1 MKKLFVI
8 FVILMLIA
16 FTLAWGQ
23 EIVYTNQITVA
34 WDAPTE
40 LDTGEPI
47 PPEDII
53 EYEVWVR
60 DAADEVTY
68 IGRTSALEYTVTMPH
83 EGTFDVGV
91 QTVRMISTGEEVYS
105 GINWSDVDD
114 PVGST
119 PVPFVARFLKGVNPP
134 DNLRVQ

>member
-1 MKKLFVI
+1 MKKLFAIVLCLM
-8 FVILMLIA
+8 FVA
-16 FTLAWGQ
+16 FTLAVAQ

-47 PPEDII
+47 PPEDIL

-68 IGRTSALEYTVTMPH
+68 IGRTSALEYTVTMPY

-91 QTVRMISTGEEVYS
+91 QAIRIISTGEEVYS

-114 PVGST
+114 PAGAT
-119 PVPFVARFLKGVNPP
+119 PIPFVARFLRGVREPS
-134 DNLRVQ
+134 NLRVQ

>member
-1 MKKLFVI
+1 MKKI
-8 FVILMLIA
+8 FAILTILMLIV

-23 EIVYTNQITVA
+23 EIVHTNQLTVA

-47 PPEDII
+47 PAEDII

-68 IGRTSALEYTVTMPH
+68 IGRTPALQYTVTMPY
-83 EGTFDVGV
+83 EGTFDIGV

-114 PVGST
+114 PAGST
-119 PVPFVARFLKGVNPP
+119 PVPFVARFLKGVQEP

>member
-1 MKKLFVI
+1 MKKW
-8 FVILMLIA
+8 ILTIVGLILIA
-16 FTLAWGQ
+16 SIAFAQ

-34 WDAPTE
+34 WDAPTQ

-47 PPEDII
+47 PSEDII

-60 DAADEVTY
+60 DAVDEVTY
-68 IGRTSALEYTVTMPH
+68 IARTPDLIYTVTMPY
-83 EGTFDVGV
+83 EGTFDIGV

-119 PVPFVARFLKGVNPP
+119 PVPFVARFLKGVREPG
-134 DNLRVQ
+134 NLRIQ